1 MLFESL
7 GEGKFMKLDGKL
19 WIIEAPTL
27 SGRINEA
34 VNCDL
39 ELNEI
44 DEALSLNG
52 RLTAAV
58 VKLRR
63 D

>member
-1 MLFESL
+1 
-7 GEGKFMKLDGKL
+7 MKLDGKL

-34 VNCDL
+34 ENCDL
-39 ELNEI
+39 ELIEI

-58 VKLRR
+58 VKLMW